1 MRLRSVL
8 GYLGMDVGA
17 VGETQFFP
25 LCRSE
30 NFKGP
35 VFIYLFIYLFI
46 FLGWHPWHMKV
57 PRLRVESEL

>member
-35 VFIYLFIYLFI
+35 VFIYLFIYLF
-46 FLGWHPWHMKV
+46 
-57 PRLRVESEL
+57 RVAPMAYEGSQAKG